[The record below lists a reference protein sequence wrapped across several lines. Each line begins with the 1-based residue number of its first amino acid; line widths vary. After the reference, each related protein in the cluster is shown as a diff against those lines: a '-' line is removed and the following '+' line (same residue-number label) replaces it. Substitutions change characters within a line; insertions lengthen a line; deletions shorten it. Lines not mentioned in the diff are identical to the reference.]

1 MTGKLIGVG
10 VGPGDPELLT
20 LKAVRLIRSAA
31 VLAYTVNTEGM
42 SYARQVADGF
52 ITAGQTE
59 LPLAF
64 SMNSDRSLRQ
74 AARAAA
80 AETVL
85 QVLRGGQD
93 VVFLTEGDPLL
104 YSTFQHLLTLLP
116 ADIVVEIC
124 PGVSAVFAAAA
135 AAHFPLALENQAVM
149 VAPAEQALGHL
160 QEWLAD
166 GKCLALF
173 KVSRWLKPLAD
184 EIRSCG
190 LACRAALVERASTR
204 NEITLADPD
213 KWKDYASPYFSL
225 VLLRGQTAA
234 GDGD

>member
-20 LKAVRLIRSAA
+20 LKAVRLIQSAP
-31 VLAYTVNTEGM
+31 VLAYTVNAEGI
-42 SYARQVADGF
+42 SYARQVAAAF
-52 ITAGQTE
+52 ITAEQTE

-85 QVLRGGQD
+85 QALRKGQD

-104 YSTFQHLLTLLP
+104 YSTFQHLLALLP

-135 AAHFPLALENQAVM
+135 AAHFPLALENQMMM

-160 QEWLAD
+160 AEWLAD

-184 EIRSCG
+184 EIC
-190 LACRAALVERASTR
+190 ACVVPCRAALVERASTR
-204 NEITLADPD
+204 AQIVLTDPE
-213 KWKDYASPYFSL
+213 KWQDYASPYFSM
-225 VLLRGQTAA
+225 VLLRGQTSA

>member
-20 LKAVRLIRSAA
+20 LKAVRLIQSEA
-31 VLAYTVNTEGM
+31 VLAYTVNAEGI
-42 SYARQVADGF
+42 SYARQVADSF
-52 ITAGQTE
+52 ITAGKTE

-74 AARAAA
+74 AARVAAVD
-80 AETVL
+80 TVL
-85 QVLRGGQD
+85 QALQGGQN

-104 YSTFQHLLTLLP
+104 YSTFQHMLAQLP
-116 ADIVVEIC
+116 DDIVVEIC
-124 PGVSAVFAAAA
+124 PGVSALFAAAA
-135 AAHFPLALENQAVM
+135 AAHFPLALEDQSM
-149 VAPAEQALGHL
+149 IVAPAEQALGHVA
-160 QEWLAD
+160 EWLVD

-190 LACRAALVERASTR
+190 LACRAALVERASTH
-204 NEITLADPD
+204 NEIILTNPE
-213 KWKDYASPYFSL
+213 KWQDYTSPYFSM
-225 VLLRGQTAA
+225 VLLRGQSTAETHP
-234 GDGD
+234 